1 MDVPAQMRAVRFTGA
16 GDNGVVRVG
25 HEPVP
30 NPGPGEVLVHVA
42 AAGLNRADIAQREGR
57 YPPPRGASEIPGLE
71 VSGTVAAL
79 GPEAGMPGEG
89 RFAVGDRVCALLA
102 GGGFAEYVA
111 VPAGQLMAVPD
122 GIGLVEAAALP
133 EVACTVHSAL
143 VGRAGVQAG
152 DRVLVHGA
160 TGGIGSF
167 AVQFLAALGARVL
180 GTAGGPEKVALG
192 RRLGAEHMFDH
203 RAAESGAFAPWVKE
217 VTDGHGADV
226 ILDVVGA
233 PYLAPNV
240 SALAPEGRIVTL
252 AVQGGAVPEDF
263 NIMKLVVKRGWLTGA
278 TLRSRSV
285 VDKAGIVAAAERAVW
300 PLVAAGRIDASV
312 GACFPL
318 AEAAEAF
325 DWFDSATRTGKVVLV
340 TDPADARRPSGD
352 RA

>member
-1 MDVPAQMRAVRFTGA
+1 MPS
-16 GDNGVVRVG
+16 
-25 HEPVP
+25 
-30 NPGPGEVLVHVA
+30 A
-42 AAGLNRADIAQREGR
+42 A
-57 YPPPRGASEIPGLE
+57 SC
-71 VSGTVAAL
+71 V
-79 GPEAGMPGEG
+79 
-89 RFAVGDRVCALLA
+89 
-102 GGGFAEYVA
+102 
-111 VPAGQLMAVPD
+111 
-122 GIGLVEAAALP
+122 
-133 EVACTVHSAL
+133 
-143 VGRAGVQAG
+143 
-152 DRVLVHGA
+152 
-160 TGGIGSF
+160 
-167 AVQFLAALGARVL
+167 ARVI
-180 GTAGGPEKVALG
+180 GIAGGPEKVALG

>member
-30 NPGPGEVLVHVA
+30 DPGPGEVLVHVA

-111 VPAGQLMAVPD
+111 VPTGQLMAVPD
-122 GIGLVEAAALP
+122 GVGLVEAAALP

-300 PLVAAGRIDASV
+300 PLVAAGRIDLVAETSLKPWDWSALV
-312 GACFPL
+312 PVI
-318 AEAAEAF
+318 EAAG
-325 DWFDSATRTGKVVLV
+325 WSSTLRVHTCWPVSAST
-340 TDPADARRPSGD
+340 A
-352 RA
+352 

>member
-30 NPGPGEVLVHVA
+30 DPGPGEVLVHVA

-122 GIGLVEAAALP
+122 GVGLVEAAALP

-192 RRLGAEHMFDH
+192 RR
-203 RAAESGAFAPWVKE
+203 
-217 VTDGHGADV
+217 
-226 ILDVVGA
+226 
-233 PYLAPNV
+233 
-240 SALAPEGRIVTL
+240 PEGRIVTL